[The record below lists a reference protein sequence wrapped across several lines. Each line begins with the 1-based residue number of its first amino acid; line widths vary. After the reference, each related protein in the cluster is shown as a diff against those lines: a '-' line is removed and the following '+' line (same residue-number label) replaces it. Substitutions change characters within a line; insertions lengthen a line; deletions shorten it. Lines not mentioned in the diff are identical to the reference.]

1 MNSSFVITTAL
12 SVKTP
17 FLRLVTMTA
26 MYIDIYSLSTAFL
39 LVSSTAVYS
48 RPFKYQNET
57 ESILSLVH
65 KLENHSKS

>member
-1 MNSSFVITTAL
+1 MSSSFVTTTAL

-17 FLRLVTMTA
+17 FLRLVIMTA

-48 RPFKYQNET
+48 RPLNIKTRLNLF
-57 ESILSLVH
+57 SLLST
-65 KLENHSKS
+65 S